1 MGLKE
6 NLIQNKKDNEEVKF
20 YISEY
25 QSSLSYRLGE
35 NDAPSQD
42 VDWSGFFDPYIKLY
56 SDLKLKLDNGSSEN
70 PLIDRKITEDISQSV
85 STIQQ
90 SMENIASNTEVWNNM
105 VQISG
110 IMGGLDMM
118 GTPVSRFI
126 ALSILNDDLKGKIDI
141 ETIDNDIN
149 NLAWVIYDENGRFVE
164 RLLVNKINI
173 LSETQ
178 DMFITIPDTSKEN
191 QEFKQTNPEIF
202 EQKPTKNPSD
212 PGVLTGGVTETY
224 RVKDKDGQVKLT
236 AKDLS
241 GNMVQDFYEIDR
253 ETIGKSLAFT
263 LTMDKIS
270 AGLLGAYQSSDQVI
284 AFNNNV
290 LAEVTDFYLKP
301 GTALKDN
308 QKDKFQKDY
317 QKWYLEKEI
326 GKEFPTGEPRLKT
339 PEVSEEVTEEQ
350 MPDGQEEVQ
359 VEEQIQS

>member
-1 MGLKE
+1 MALKE
-6 NLIQNKKDNEEVKF
+6 QLIQNKEDNEEVKF

-35 NDAPSQD
+35 NDTPSQD

-70 PLIDRKITEDISQSV
+70 PLIDRKITDDILQSV

-202 EQKPTKNPSD
+202 EQKPGKNSTD
-212 PGVLTGGVTETY
+212 PGILTGGVTETY
-224 RVKDKDGQVKLT
+224 RVKDKDGQIKLNT
-236 AKDLS
+236 KDLS

-301 GTALKDN
+301 GIALKDN

-326 GKEFPTGEPRLKT
+326 GKEFPSGEPRLKT

>member
-6 NLIQNKKDNEEVKF
+6 QLIKNKEDNEEVKF

-35 NDAPSQD
+35 NDTPSQD
-42 VDWSGFFDPYIKLY
+42 VDWSRFFDPYIKLY

-70 PLIDRKITEDISQSV
+70 PLRDRKITDDILQSV

-90 SMENIASNTEVWNNM
+90 SMENIASNTEIWGNM
-105 VQISG
+105 VQISS

-118 GTPVSRFI
+118 STPVSRFI
-126 ALSILNDDLKGKIDI
+126 ALSILNDDLKGKIDL
-141 ETIDNDIN
+141 EAVDGDIN
-149 NLAWVIYDENGRFVE
+149 NLAWLIYDENGIFVE
-164 RLLVNKINI
+164 RLLVNKINT

-202 EQKPTKNPSD
+202 EQKPTSSPD
-212 PGVLTGGVTETY
+212 EPGVLTGGVTETY
-224 RVKDKDGQVKLT
+224 RVKDKTGKVKLIS
-236 AKDLS
+236 KDIS
-241 GNMVQDFYEIDR
+241 SNMVQDFYEIDR

-270 AGLLGAYQSSDQVI
+270 AGLIGAYQSSDQVI
-284 AFNNNV
+284 AFNNNI

-301 GTALKDN
+301 GIALKEN

-326 GKEFPTGEPRLKT
+326 GKEFPSGEPRLKKQ
-339 PEVSEEVTEEQ
+339 PKEEVVEE
-350 MPDGQEEVQ
+350 EAI
-359 VEEQIQS
+359 VEEQVV